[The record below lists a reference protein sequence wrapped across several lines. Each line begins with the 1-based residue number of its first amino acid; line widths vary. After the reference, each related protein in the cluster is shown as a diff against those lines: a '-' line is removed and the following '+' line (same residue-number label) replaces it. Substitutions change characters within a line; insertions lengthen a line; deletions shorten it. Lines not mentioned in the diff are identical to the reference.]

1 MTQTNS
7 TSTAT
12 HDQAVETVRLIG
24 DALPCG
30 DCGCAVQTPDH
41 STVQKAEMVRG
52 GRATLVPVATCS
64 ACVARDRVSVDLA
77 QHYLPAGVTLG
88 DYRYGLK
95 DAVSM
100 LVDSR
105 VAIDAAGMEPASVQS
120 FTNPGAVLAVEIE
133 HLSRA
138 VRGLRW
144 RDRLSPP
151 TSLVADPIRTVRP
164 GAANLRPWS
173 HLDEK
178 DLARLRRAVSQTLV
192 ERVALQAPNVAL
204 APPGLSEGEVGSGRT
219 TVAAGCLYCGVGS
232 VTMTALAVARHGG
245 PEAAARMVWTQR
257 KVNPAALG
265 GQRSGSLLVG
275 HLCQPCEKAAVDV
288 GSANSATALES
299 ALSTFLGV
307 SRRTATGDELW
318 VDGLEGWGALV
329 AIAIARNRPAPP
341 PNSEPWGHLTRAERE
356 ALAQGWRLGGA

>member
-12 HDQAVETVRLIG
+12 HDEAVETVTLSG
-24 DALPCG
+24 EALPCG
-30 DCGCAVQTPDH
+30 DCGLAVETPDPA
-41 STVQKAEMVRG
+41 TVQQAEMVRG
-52 GRATLVPVATCS
+52 GRATAVPVAKCSTC
-64 ACVARDRVSVDLA
+64 AARDRVSIDLA
-77 QHYLPAGVTLG
+77 QRYLPGGVTLG

-105 VAIDAAGMEPASVQS
+105 VAIDAAGMEPAPVQS

-151 TSLVADPIRTVRP
+151 TSLVADPVRTVRP
-164 GAANLRPWS
+164 GTANARPWA
-173 HLDEK
+173 HLEEK
-178 DLARLRRAVSQTLV
+178 DFARLRKAVGLTLTERLALRAPT
-192 ERVALQAPNVAL
+192 VAL
-204 APPGLSEGEVGSGRT
+204 APPGLSEREVGSGRT

-232 VTMTALAVARHGG
+232 VKMTALAVARHGG
-245 PEAAARMVWTQR
+245 PEATARTVWTLR

-265 GQRSGSLLVG
+265 GQRGASLLVG
-275 HLCQPCEKAAVDV
+275 WLCPQCEKAAVAE
-288 GSANSATALES
+288 GSANSASAMEG
-299 ALSTFLGV
+299 ALSTYLGV

-341 PNSEPWGHLTRAERE
+341 PNAEPWGHLTRAERD